1 MLITIVIPVYNGAR
15 TIRGLVDKLI
25 ATMGSEELQIVL
37 VNDGS
42 QDNSQEVC
50 RSLSREY
57 GPIVKFID
65 LAKNFGEHNAVM
77 AGLHYAEGDYVVI
90 MDDDFQNPPQEVPL
104 LVQEALRH
112 NYDIVYTYYPKKEHS
127 WLRNLG
133 SWFNDQV
140 ANILLEKPRGL
151 YLSSFK
157 CLSRFVVN
165 EIIKYSGPYPYIDG
179 LALRCTRNI
188 GRVQVQHNKR
198 LEGRSGYTFRKL
210 VRLWLNMFVNFSVM
224 PLRVSSMLGLLF
236 TLVGFVLGVLVI
248 VEKLSNPATPLGW
261 ASLIVT
267 VIAFSGVQL
276 VMLGLVGEY
285 LGRMFLTNNQTPQ
298 FVVRRVYQEEANR
311 RGSQEEAK

>member
-25 ATMGSEELQIVL
+25 ATMGAEGLQIVL

-42 QDNSQEVC
+42 PDNSYSVC
-50 RSLSREY
+50 HALSEEY
-57 GPIVKFID
+57 SPIVKFID

-77 AGLHYAEGDYVVI
+77 AGLRYADGDYIVI

-104 LVQEALRH
+104 LVDEAVRH
-112 NYDIVYTYYPKKEHS
+112 RYDIVYTYYRRKEHS
-127 WLRNLG
+127 WGRNLG

-140 ANILLEKPRGL
+140 ATILLEKPRGL

-165 EIIKYSGPYPYIDG
+165 EIVKYTGPYPYIDG

-188 GRVQVQHNKR
+188 GRVQVQHDKR
-198 LEGRSGYTFRKL
+198 QDGRSGYTFRKL

-224 PLRVSSMLGLLF
+224 PLRISSILGLMF
-236 TLVGFVLGVLVI
+236 SCLGVILGIMVI
-248 VEKLSNPATPLGW
+248 AEKLSNPSTPVGW

-276 VMLGLVGEY
+276 FMLGLVGEY
-285 LGRMFLTNNQTPQ
+285 LGRMFLSNNQTPQ
-298 FVVRRVYQEEANR
+298 FVVRGIYQ
-311 RGSQEEAK
+311 GGAKKNGHG